1 MGGGSKGTLVTAV
14 VGALAC
20 AGLVGYLAMRPR
32 LPASATGSQL
42 APPPGQ
48 SGGTGAMVPATTEQA
63 QGAFAPSSVLVKV
76 RVNTEPDGAS
86 VKEDGVELC
95 SSTPC
100 DILYKGA
107 DADAAKEHRLTFL
120 HAGYRPEAR
129 NVRVGDTPV
138 NVKLAPLPPAPRYV
152 APQAAAP
159 ARGSDKGAGADK
171 SESPSLPP
179 GYKGDVPY

>member
-1 MGGGSKGTLVTAV
+1 VTAF

-20 AGLVGYLAMRPR
+20 AGLVGYVAMRPR
-32 LPASATGSQL
+32 LPVPVSAPQL
-42 APPPGQ
+42 ATQAGN
-48 SGGTGAMVPATTEQA
+48 SSTTVAAASDQTPLV
-63 QGAFAPSSVLVKV
+63 PSSLLVKV

-129 NVRVGDTPV
+129 NVRVGDSPV
-138 NVKLAPLPPAPRYV
+138 NVKLAALPAAPRYV
-152 APQAAAP
+152 PPQAAAP
-159 ARGSDKGAGADK
+159 VRNASGTDKG
-171 SESPSLPP
+171 ESPTLPP
-179 GYKGDVPY
+179 GYKSDIPY